1 MRRDMRGAGM
11 RMGGEDGRCV
21 MMSLW
26 SSGFAEQGLGWTLS
40 LSFNVASL
48 GHHDGLLLVL
58 FVNFMSLLS
67 TVSFGYCEL

>member
-40 LSFNVASL
+40 LSINVASL
-48 GHHDGLLLVL
+48 GHRDGLSPVL
-58 FVNFMSLLS
+58 FMNFMSLLKP
-67 TVSFGYCEL
+67 VLVQAL